1 MERKSET
8 GKDETLVVKMPIH
21 TQHCVYLTVL
31 KLASNL
37 LKIRN
42 VVSSSHKLHLGTS
55 NKRLIVSRQ
64 YYVKIWIINY
74 ETDDN

>member
-8 GKDETLVVKMPIH
+8 GKDETLVVKMSIH
-21 TQHCVYLTVL
+21 TQHTSAVL
-31 KLASNL
+31 KLANNL
-37 LKIRN
+37 LKMRN

>member
-8 GKDETLVVKMPIH
+8 RKDETLVVKMPIH
-21 TQHCVYLTVL
+21 TQHTSTVL

-37 LKIRN
+37 LKMRN